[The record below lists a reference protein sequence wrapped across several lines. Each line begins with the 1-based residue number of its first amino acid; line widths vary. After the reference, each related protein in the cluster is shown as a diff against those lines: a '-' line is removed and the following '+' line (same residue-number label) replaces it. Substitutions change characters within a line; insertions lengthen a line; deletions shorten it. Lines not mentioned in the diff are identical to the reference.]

1 MKNRTLLTA
10 ALGSVLVAACGGGDD
25 GSSGSM
31 TLRLTDA
38 PVDEATEVVVEF
50 TGVEL
55 LRANGAP
62 LLFTFEP
69 RQIDLLALQGGD
81 STALLDGVTVPA
93 GDYRQIRLQVN
104 AGREASDSYI
114 KVDDGSMHALFIPSG
129 NQSGLKLT
137 GGFTVPEGGSAD
149 FTIDFDLRKSVTYPP
164 GLGGAYILRPSL
176 RLVETATAGEIA
188 GTVGNALATQT
199 ACSPAVYVYAGE
211 GVAPDDVGSPTE
223 PLTSAQV
230 SLDEATG
237 EYRYT
242 VGFVEPGAYT
252 VAFTCDAASDAPT
265 TDDDIAFE
273 PPLNVTVGAGETA
286 TADFGS

>member
-10 ALGSVLVAACGGGDD
+10 ALGSVLLTACGGGGD

-38 PVDEATEVVVEF
+38 PVDEATSVIVEF

-69 RQIDLLALQGGD
+69 RRIDLLALQGGD
-81 STALLDGVTVPA
+81 STTLLNGVTVPA

-104 AGREASDSYI
+104 AGRDASDSYI
-114 KVDDGSMHALFIPSG
+114 TLDDGSMHALFIPSG

-188 GTVGNALATQT
+188 GTVGNALAAQSD
-199 ACSPAVYVYAGE
+199 CSAAVYVYAGE
-211 GVAPDDVGSPTE
+211 GVTPDDVGSPTE
-223 PLTSAQV
+223 PVTSAQV
-230 SLDEATG
+230 SLDETTG

-273 PPLNVTVGAGETA
+273 PPANVTVAAGETA
-286 TADFGS
+286 VADFGL